1 MTIFNVISINYSVS
15 VIYKLSYN
23 CNNIPGFIFG
33 VWNSHT
39 SIGNILGS
47 LIAGYFL
54 EENWGL
60 SFMVPGGIIA
70 SVGVVIF
77 LFLVPNPADV
87 GCVTPEQN
95 RPEIKDKVSI
105 CC

>member
-1 MTIFNVISINYSVS
+1 M
-15 VIYKLSYN
+15 
-23 CNNIPGFIFG
+23 
-33 VWNSHT
+33 
-39 SIGNILGS
+39 GS

-105 CC
+105 NRKLMSCVLFFALIVS